1 MTYMKDSNPL
11 STTESESDISFGV
24 LTLASPSDY
33 LKAIGLALS
42 LRASN
47 PGVPIAVACSRK
59 FHHILRPY
67 FDYVIEEDSSLR
79 GFEHKVHLDEY
90 TPFKTTFF
98 LDADV
103 LVFKPLKPYV
113 ELWSDPV
120 YAAQGWYETHGFST
134 FGLDRAAILKKF
146 GKERFTVIEG
156 AGHACFRTPESKPM
170 FDLARTITANYKE
183 YAGDLQYAD
192 EDAVAIA
199 MTMLDMPPAPF
210 SNFFSRY
217 LSGKPGTIEID
228 SAHARCRFIWRDD
241 NQPFEPC
248 MMHFAANESPI
259 PYTRELMRLFR
270 SKGVSTKGLLG
281 LGLHDFW
288 HSSLKSAVRA
298 RLELVKKI
306 FVKQMPPEDA
316 QQMS

>member
-1 MTYMKDSNPL
+1 MTPTKDSTL
-11 STTESESDISFGV
+11 MSTPEPNRDTSFGV

-59 FHHILRPY
+59 FHHILQPY
-67 FDYVIEEDSSLR
+67 FDYVIEEQSGLR
-79 GFEHKVHLDEY
+79 GFEHKVHLDQY

-98 LDADV
+98 LDSDV

-113 ELWSDPV
+113 ELWGDPV
-120 YAAQGWYETHGFST
+120 YAAQGWYETYGFST
-134 FGLDRAAILKKF
+134 FGLDRAGILKKI

-156 AGHACFRTPESKPM
+156 AGHACFRTPESKEM
-170 FDLARTITANYKE
+170 FNLARVITANYKD

-210 SNFFSRY
+210 SDFFSRY

-228 SAHARCRFIWRDD
+228 SANARCRFIWRD
-241 NQPFEPC
+241 NNRLFEPC

-259 PYTRELMRLFR
+259 PYTRELVRLFR
-270 SKGVSTKGLLG
+270 SKGVSTDGLLS
-281 LGLHDFW
+281 LGLYDFW
-288 HSSLKSAVRA
+288 HSSFKSAVRA
-298 RLELVKKI
+298 RIDAFKKI
-306 FVKQMPPEDA
+306 FARQNPQADA
-316 QQMS
+316 RHPS

>member
-1 MTYMKDSNPL
+1 MTSTNDPKSMFAAGSNHD
-11 STTESESDISFGV
+11 TSFGV

-42 LRASN
+42 LRTSN
-47 PGVPIAVACSRK
+47 PGVPLAVASSRK
-59 FHHILRPY
+59 LHYYLAPH
-67 FDYVIEEDSSLR
+67 FDYVIEEQSALR

-98 LDADV
+98 LDSDV

-113 ELWSDPV
+113 ELWDNPV
-120 YAAQGWYETHGFST
+120 YAAQGWYETYGFST
-134 FGLDRAAILKKF
+134 FGLDRAAILKKT

-210 SNFFSRY
+210 SDFFSRY

-228 SAHARCRFIWRDD
+228 SAHARCRFIWRDN

-248 MMHFAANESPI
+248 MMHFAANESPL
-259 PYTRELMRLFR
+259 PYVRELMRLFR
-270 SKGVSTKGLLG
+270 SKGVPTGGLLS
-281 LGLHDFW
+281 LGLNDFW
-288 HSSLKSAVRA
+288 HSSFKSAVRA
-298 RLELVKKI
+298 RLDSLKKF
-306 FVKQMPPEDA
+306 FVKPDTRPVQRPL
-316 QQMS
+316 

>member
-1 MTYMKDSNPL
+1 M
-11 STTESESDISFGV
+11 STPDTSFGV

-47 PGVPIAVACSRK
+47 PGVPIAVACSK
-59 FHHILRPY
+59 KLHHHLQPH
-67 FDYVIEEDSSLR
+67 FDYVIEEQSGLR

-90 TPFKTTFF
+90 TPFQTTFF
-98 LDADV
+98 LDSDV

-113 ELWSDPV
+113 ELWGNPI
-120 YAAQGWYETHGFST
+120 YAAQGWYETYGFST
-134 FGLDRAAILKKF
+134 FGLDRAAVLRKI
-146 GKERFTVIEG
+146 GRERFTVIEG
-156 AGHACFRTPESKPM
+156 AGHACFRTPESKEL
-170 FDLARTITANYKE
+170 FDLARKITANYKE

-210 SNFFSRY
+210 SDFFSRY

-228 SAHARCRFIWRDD
+228 SSRARCRFIWRD
-241 NQPFEPC
+241 NNLPFEPC

-270 SKGVSTKGLLG
+270 NNGVPTDGLLG
-281 LGLHDFW
+281 LGMYDFW
-288 HSSLKSAVRA
+288 HSSFKSALRS
-298 RLELVKKI
+298 RLDSVKKI
-306 FVKQMPPEDA
+306 FAK
-316 QQMS
+316 

>member
-1 MTYMKDSNPL
+1 M
-11 STTESESDISFGV
+11 STPDTSFGV

-47 PGVPIAVACSRK
+47 PGVPTAVACSKK
-59 FHHILRPY
+59 FHRILQPY
-67 FDYVIEEDSSLR
+67 FDYVIEEQADLR

-98 LDADV
+98 LDSDV

-113 ELWSDPV
+113 ELWGNPV
-120 YAAQGWYETHGFST
+120 YAAQGWFETYGFST
-134 FGLDRAAILKKF
+134 FGLDRAAILKKI
-146 GKERFTVIEG
+146 GRDRFTVIEG
-156 AGHACFRTPESKPM
+156 SGHACFRTPESKEM
-170 FDLARTITANYKE
+170 FDLARVITANYTD
-183 YAGDLQYAD
+183 YAGNIQYAD

-210 SNFFSRY
+210 SDFFSRY

-228 SAHARCRFIWRDD
+228 SARARCRFIWRDN

-259 PYTRELMRLFR
+259 PYTRELLRLFR
-270 SKGVSTKGLLG
+270 IYKVPTDGLLR
-281 LGLHDFW
+281 LGLTDFW
-288 HSSLKSAVRA
+288 HSSLKSEVRA
-298 RLELVKKI
+298 RIDSIKKI
-306 FVKQMPPEDA
+306 FVRQNSQTNARHP
-316 QQMS
+316 S